1 MEKLIISYDFGY
13 HNWYVGEF
21 YKYFHEKIVE
31 NENVNLEYIHLREF
45 SKRFGEEMNHNSPLF
60 NWYNLIIYNENN
72 GKMFVHSWYDYA
84 PEILNYCLDKN
95 INLVKFSCVSNL
107 TDNIIEEFKEHTEV
121 CPSVYC
127 LENWSDL
134 TFLLNC
140 RNESKKNIEKIYF
153 NGAAHGI
160 RENIINAISNYEFFD
175 LRVKSNPEYFR
186 EKRDYYKELN
196 DYKFG
201 LSLNGAANICYRD
214 LELFGLGVL
223 NIRQPLR
230 SKTYNPIV
238 KDVHYKEFITNEF
251 VDTIINKG
259 DIGTKIKN
267 LEKDIKDFYEN
278 KEYDYMINESLEW
291 FNNNCLPEKQY
302 NIILSFL
309 NKFDIF
315 F

>member
-13 HNWYVGEF
+13 NNWYVSEF
-21 YKYFHEKIVE
+21 YKYFHEKVSQTKNI
-31 NENVNLEYIHLREF
+31 NLEYVHLREF
-45 SKRFGEEMNHNSPLF
+45 SKKFGKEMNHNNPLF
-60 NWYNLIIYNENN
+60 NWFNLIIYNENN

-84 PEILNYCLDKN
+84 TEILNYCVSNN

-107 TDNIIEEFKEHTEV
+107 TDQVIKKHEGQIEV
-121 CPSVYC
+121 CPSVYY

-134 TFLLNC
+134 TFLIDSRTKN
-140 RNESKKNIEKIYF
+140 KKNIEKIYF

-160 RENIINAISNYEFFD
+160 RENIINALSGYDFFD
-175 LRVKSNPEYFR
+175 LRVKSNPKYF
-186 EKRDYYKELN
+186 KQKKDYYEELN
-196 DYKFG
+196 NYKFG

-223 NIRQPLR
+223 NIRQPLN
-230 SKTYNPIV
+230 SKTHNPII
-238 KDVHYKEFITNEF
+238 KDVHYKEFITDEF
-251 VDTIINKG
+251 VQDILNRG
-259 DIGTKIKN
+259 DISKSIIN
-267 LEKDIKDFYEN
+267 LEKDIKDFYQS